1 MRYLFTLMTCLWA
14 CGAAFA
20 QNKGQ
25 ISGKVS
31 NEKNENVAYAYIKLL
46 NFPDTSL
53 VKGIETDVNGAFVFE
68 QVKPG
73 DYVLS
78 VSLIGHQT
86 IRTAKFTVANS
97 MLQLPVIKLEST
109 VKLLKE
115 VVVENKKNFVEH
127 RIDKTVLNVENSI
140 MSTGNSA
147 LEVLEKAPGVT
158 IDRQNDQILLNNKNG
173 ITVMIDGKNNFL
185 SGADLHTFLNNL
197 SSSQIATIEIIT
209 NPSAKYDAAGNAGI
223 INIKLK
229 RNKFFGTNGS
239 VSSNYRNA
247 IKSGLPKNIYG
258 TEFNLNL
265 NHREA
270 KWNFFTNANV
280 SKNNNFSNLVLN
292 RTTAAN
298 GLMTT
303 FDQNFE
309 KIYTGSRLAGKLG
322 ADYFVNEKTT
332 MGIMIDASTSTRK
345 LANSTQ
351 TLINEVRNGNNNRN
365 SLMQSS
371 DANTPNQ
378 NYTVNLNLKHELK
391 KEGGSLNFDMDY
403 SGFDYKGL
411 ENFDAKF
418 FNAAHALD
426 STQLLQNNSKTGID
440 IYAVKGDLTLPISKT
455 LNFEAG
461 LKSSYVK
468 TDNDFLATKWL
479 NNSWQNIAG
488 QSNLF
493 IYKENIH
500 AAYLNLS
507 KDWGKWQ
514 VQMGLRAEYTTA
526 TGTSVT
532 NATTATNDYLSLF
545 PTIYIGQKINEDHRI
560 NYSYG
565 RRIDRPNYQQLNPFN
580 FYMDPYTIQQGNPYL
595 KPQFTDN
602 FTVAYSYKSGLSLSL
617 NYSNTKDL
625 ILDSKTA
632 QNDSTRIVTVGQGN
646 IGNGQNYTANLYFPL
661 ALAKWWNI
669 QSNFSLLYNKFNDDN
684 IAGAPFQ
691 LQKVAYSFNIGS
703 TIVLP
708 KSWTIETSFWLNS
721 PRVRGLERT
730 TIYQYA
736 LNLGVQKSILAKKLK
751 FRLNIDDVFATN
763 YWKGTLQYQNVNLKV
778 QNNYISRRAVFGV
791 SYSFGNQNVKSAR
804 SRNTA
809 TDDIKNRV
817 GGN

>member
-1 MRYLFTLMTCLWA
+1 MKKLFTLIVCLLA
-14 CGAAFA
+14 YGASFA
-20 QNKGQ
+20 QNSGK

-31 NEKNENVAYAYIKLL
+31 NEKNEDIAYVYIKLL

-53 VKGIETDVNGAFVFE
+53 VKGMETDVNGGFVFE

-73 DYVLS
+73 DYILS
-78 VSLIGHQT
+78 VSLMGHKNA
-86 IRTAKFTVANS
+86 RTAKFTVGNS
-97 MLQLPVIKLEST
+97 TVQLPVIRLEST

-127 RIDKTVLNVENSI
+127 RIDKTVLNVESSI

-147 LEVLEKAPGVT
+147 LELLEKAPGVT
-158 IDRQNDQILLNNKNG
+158 IDRQNDQILLNNKSG

-185 SGADLHTFLNNL
+185 SGPDLHAFLNNL

-209 NPSAKYDAAGNAGI
+209 NPSAKYDASGNAGI

-229 RNKFFGTNGS
+229 RNKTFGTNGS
-239 VSSNYRNA
+239 ISSNYRNA
-247 IKSGLPKNIYG
+247 IKSDLPKNIYG
-258 TEFNLNL
+258 TEFNFNL

-270 KWNFFTNANV
+270 KWNFYTNANA
-280 SKNNNFSNLVLN
+280 SKNNNFSNLLLN
-292 RTTAAN
+292 RTTASN

-303 FDQNFE
+303 FDQNFN

-332 MGIMIDASTSTRK
+332 IGMMLDASTSTRK
-345 LANSTQ
+345 LDNFTQ
-351 TLINEVRNGNNNRN
+351 TFIGEVKNGNSSRH
-365 SLMQSS
+365 SLVQNS

-378 NYTVNLNLKHELK
+378 NYTINLNLKHELK
-391 KEGGSLNFDMDY
+391 KEGASLNFDVDY

-418 FNAAHALD
+418 FSASNVLD
-426 STQLLQNNSKTGID
+426 SNRILKNDSKTGID

-468 TDNDFLATKWL
+468 TDNDFLASRLRNANWE
-479 NNSWQNIAG
+479 NIPG
-488 QSNLF
+488 QSNQF
-493 IYKENIH
+493 IYKESIH

-514 VQMGLRAEYTTA
+514 VQVGLRAEYTDA

-532 NATTATNDYLSLF
+532 NATIAANDYLSLF
-545 PTIYIGQKINEDHRI
+545 PTVFLGQKISDKHQI

-595 KPQFTDN
+595 KPQFTNN
-602 FTVAYSYKSGLSLSL
+602 FGISYIYNNGISLSL
-617 NYSNTKDL
+617 NYSKTTDM

-632 QNDSTRIVTVGQGN
+632 QNDTTRIVTVGQGN
-646 IGNGQNYTANLYFPL
+646 IGSGQNYTANLYFPVK
-661 ALAKWWNI
+661 LAKWWNI
-669 QSNFSLLYNKFNDDN
+669 QSNFNLYFNKFNDDN

-703 TIVLP
+703 TVVLP
-708 KSWTIETSFWLNS
+708 DNWTIETSFWLNS
-721 PRVRGLERT
+721 PKVRGLERT

-736 LNLGVQKSILAKKLK
+736 LNMGLQKSILAKKLK
-751 FRLNIDDVFATN
+751 FRLNIDDIFATN
-763 YWKGTLQYQNVNLKV
+763 YWKGTLLYQNVNLKV

-791 SYSFGNQNVKSAR
+791 SYNFGNQSIKSAR
-804 SRNTA
+804 NRNTA
-809 TDDIKNRV
+809 TDDIKNRA

>member
-1 MRYLFTLMTCLWA
+1 MKKLFTLIACLLA
-14 CGAAFA
+14 YGASFA
-20 QNKGQ
+20 QKTNK
-25 ISGKVS
+25 ISGKVT
-31 NEKNENVAYAYIKLL
+31 NEKTETVAYAFVKLL
-46 NFPDTSL
+46 NFPDTTL
-53 VKGIETDVNGAFVFE
+53 VKSMETDVDGAFVFD
-68 QVKPG
+68 QVKAG
-73 DYVLS
+73 DYILS
-78 VSLIGHQT
+78 IALIGHKNT
-86 IRTAKFTVANS
+86 KTAKFTVAGEDIK
-97 MLQLPVIKLEST
+97 LPVIKLET
-109 VKLLKE
+109 ATKLLKE
-115 VVVENKKNFVEH
+115 IVVENKKNFVEH
-127 RIDKTVLNVENSI
+127 RVDKTVLNVENSI
-140 MSTGNSA
+140 MSTGNTA

-185 SGADLHTFLNNL
+185 SGPDLHAFLNNL

-209 NPSAKYDAAGNAGI
+209 NPSAKYDASGNAGI

-229 RNKFFGTNGS
+229 RNKTFGTNGS
-239 VSSNYRNA
+239 ISSNYRNA
-247 IKSGLPKNIYG
+247 IKSGLPRNIYG
-258 TEFNLNL
+258 TEFNFNL
-265 NHREA
+265 NHRQA

-292 RTTAAN
+292 RTTASN

-303 FDQNFE
+303 FDQNFD

-322 ADYFVNEKTT
+322 ADYFVNDKTT
-332 MGIMIDASTSTRK
+332 IGMMIDASSSTRK
-345 LANSTQ
+345 LDNFTE
-351 TLINEVRNGNNNRN
+351 TYIREVKNNITNNN
-365 SLMQSS
+365 SLLQSS

-378 NYTVNLNLKHELK
+378 NYTVNLNLKHDLK
-391 KEGGSLNFDMDY
+391 KEGASLNFDIDY

-411 ENFDAKF
+411 ENFDARF
-418 FNAAHALD
+418 FNAGNVLD
-426 STQLLQNNSKTGID
+426 SNRILQNNSKTGID

-461 LKSSYVK
+461 AKSSYVK
-468 TDNDFLATKWL
+468 TNNDFLATRL
-479 NNSWQNIAG
+479 RNNNWENVPG

-500 AAYLNLS
+500 AAYVNMA

-514 VQMGLRAEYTTA
+514 VQVGLRAEYTDA

-532 NATTATNDYLSLF
+532 NATTAANDYLSLF
-545 PTIYIGQKINEDHRI
+545 PTVFVGQKINDNHQI

-580 FYMDPYTIQQGNPYL
+580 FYMDPYTISQGNPYL
-595 KPQFTDN
+595 KPQFTNN
-602 FTVAYSYKSGLSLSL
+602 FGISYIYKNGISLSL
-617 NYSNTKDL
+617 NYSKTTDM

-646 IGNGQNYTANLYFPL
+646 IGSGENYAANLYFPIK
-661 ALAKWWNI
+661 LAKWWNI
-669 QSNFSLLYNKFNDDN
+669 QSNFSLYFNKFNDDN
-684 IAGAPFQ
+684 IAGAAFQ
-691 LQKVAYSFNIGS
+691 LQKVAYNFNIGS
-703 TIVLP
+703 TVVL
-708 KSWTIETSFWLNS
+708 SDNWTIETSFWLNS

-736 LNLGVQKSILAKKLK
+736 LNMGVQKSILAKKLK
-751 FRLNIDDVFATN
+751 FRLNVDDIFATN
-763 YWKGTLQYQNVNLKV
+763 YWKGTLQYQNVNLRV

-804 SRNTA
+804 NRNTA
-809 TDDIKNRV
+809 TDDIKNRA